1 MELCMNYNFLF
12 VQYGGNTY
20 PDGIVPE
27 LVEIAGH
34 LDKDYIED
42 YPNYSLH
49 TEYSYGKR
57 NFSSALIHMFPVL
70 CQANKEGVPQ
80 LWKSADWASQFADFV
95 ISLTNGHNAPRVI
108 EIHPPFSD
116 YCDIDLFIDRY
127 SVFEER
133 IHNTYPS
140 TEIVI
145 ENRAGS
151 VYHGGRFIVGKAA
164 EIAALCQKIQNA
176 NANLG
181 IVLDFPQLLTAEHI
195 KTESFDHN
203 KYSTAIDMIYP
214 YQDTIKGIHIWGKKK
229 NASGRWVAHN
239 GTLDTFIENP
249 IDKEAFISGI
259 RKICSDGKNRFFV
272 PEVNSGEIDLQA
284 VVRDILQ

>member
-1 MELCMNYNFLF
+1 MNFRF

-42 YPNYSLH
+42 FPEYSLH

-57 NFSSALIHMFPVL
+57 NFSSALINMYPVL
-70 CQANKEGVPQ
+70 CKANKEGVPQ
-80 LWKSADWASQFADFV
+80 LWKSSDWASQFADFV
-95 ISLTNGHNAPRVI
+95 ISLTNKHTAPKVI

-116 YCDIDLFIDRY
+116 YCDIDLFIERY
-127 SVFEER
+127 SVFEEH
-133 IHNTYPS
+133 IHKCYPS

-151 VYHGGRFIVGKAA
+151 IYHGGRFIISKAV
-164 EIAALCQKIQNA
+164 EIAELCKKIQDTKT
-176 NANLG
+176 NLG
-181 IVLDFPQLLTAEHI
+181 VVLDFPQLLTAEHI

-203 KYSTAIDMIYP
+203 KYSAAIDKIYP
-214 YQDTIKGIHIWGKKK
+214 YRDTIKGIHIWGKKK

-249 IDKEAFISGI
+249 ADKEFFISGI
-259 RKICSDGKNRFFV
+259 RRICSDGKPRFFV
-272 PEVNSGEIDLQA
+272 PEVNSGESDLKA
-284 VVRDILQ
+284 VVKDVLSL